1 MPELWGHLTCYFE
14 SIEPDEA
21 AGGYDLCFRL
31 LGVNDLVNDLASA
44 KRALSP
50 SKLRQFRHIE
60 ARITIYSSI
69 QEKKL
74 ATLTRRQG
82 GKLLIEYAEWL
93 EESPSQKRKRNAK
106 SRLTH
111 PKESERRP
119 LRGDS

>member
-1 MPELWGHLTCYFE
+1 MTCYFE

-21 AGGYDLCFRL
+21 TRGYDLCFRL
-31 LGVNDLVNDLASA
+31 LGVNDLASA

-111 PKESERRP
+111 PNESPRKP